1 MKLSLAPFRSRP
13 SCLSFAFAALGALI
27 VAASVASAQQ
37 GSAGGDDSL
46 PLEPAGKLEFTT
58 NEGTWLSL
66 DVFPDGQSL
75 VFDLLGDLYTLP
87 IGGGTATRIT
97 EGMGFDSQPRVSP
110 DGQWLAFISDRDGS
124 NNLWIAR
131 ADGTDP
137 RKLSSERRAAMISP
151 AWTPDSQYVI
161 VTRRDARSELR
172 MYHVNGGSGLT
183 LGKPRQPSEA
193 TPGPGRGPTGP
204 PQLGAAMSP

>member
-37 GSAGGDDSL
+37 GSAGGDDGL

-97 EGMGFDSQPRVSP
+97 EGMVSTASRVCRRTASGSP
-110 DGQWLAFISDRDGS
+110 
-124 NNLWIAR
+124 
-131 ADGTDP
+131 
-137 RKLSSERRAAMISP
+137 SSATATAATTCGSP
-151 AWTPDSQYVI
+151 APMARTHASC
-161 VTRRDARSELR
+161 RRSAE
-172 MYHVNGGSGLT
+172 
-183 LGKPRQPSEA
+183 RQ
-193 TPGPGRGPTGP
+193 
-204 PQLGAAMSP
+204 